1 MAVTLGDIVTEIA
14 GEIHDPD
21 MDDWQEAELL
31 KVAKRAVCET
41 VVAALC
47 QNQTVSQNLTAGT
60 AVYSGEPV
68 FEPTMVSLG
77 GEALNEKT
85 AGDPSLAEWSSLAA
99 GTPENWRQS
108 SGATILVSPTPDA
121 DGLGLI
127 GTVSVSTE
135 GGPGTGPGAGHI
147 VGDVLEVKEG
157 GELRGGLVT
166 ITAVDDDGKATAVAL
181 TMRDRSTRG
190 SGYTVGNDKETY
202 CAAEET
208 RPGPF
213 SPCYIHI
220 LTLAKLEIT
229 GYSGIT
235 EPAASGT
242 TITAIPE
249 HLVKPGVV
257 PLGVALALERRRNGT
272 ANLALAQEKW
282 QQWSAWAAK
291 MAAAARGKR

>member
-47 QNQTVSQNLTAGT
+47 QNQTVSKDLTAGT
-60 AVYSGEPV
+60 AAYSGEPV
-68 FEPTMVSLG
+68 FEITMVALG

-85 AGDPSLAEWSSLAA
+85 AGDPSLAEWSSLTA

-108 SGATILVSPTPDA
+108 SGGTILVSPTPDA
-121 DGLGLI
+121 DALGLI
-127 GTVSVSTE
+127 GTATVST
-135 GGPGTGPGAGHI
+135 AG
-147 VGDVLEVKEG
+147 VGHVLGEVLDVLEG
-157 GELRGGLVT
+157 GVAKGGQVTVTEVGPYGCVLAVELFVRDRSKRGSRYTVGTKHTSVASGGGSGLVT
-166 ITAVDDDGKATAVAL
+166 SCDIA
-181 TMRDRSTRG
+181 
-190 SGYTVGNDKETY
+190 
-202 CAAEET
+202 
-208 RPGPF
+208 
-213 SPCYIHI
+213 I
-220 LTLAKLEIT
+220 TLAKLEIT

-242 TITAIPE
+242 EITAIPE

-272 ANLALAQEKW
+272 ANLALAQEKR